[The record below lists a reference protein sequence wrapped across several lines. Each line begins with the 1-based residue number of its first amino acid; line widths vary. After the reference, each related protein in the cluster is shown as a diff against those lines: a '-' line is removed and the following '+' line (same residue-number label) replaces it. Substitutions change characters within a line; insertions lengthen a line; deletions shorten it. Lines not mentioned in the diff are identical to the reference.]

1 MEKREITDED
11 TEVERGSTTG
21 LWLHFKDN
29 MDNFKASI
37 FLMLAFLLLL
47 LLYNNTFSYQADLLR
62 VSATST
68 SPPAHLDISST
79 LWHPSLPELL
89 YYP

>member
-1 MEKREITDED
+1 MKTQKLKEVQQLAYGCTSRITWII
-11 TEVERGSTTG
+11 
-21 LWLHFKDN
+21 LKPQFYFFN
-29 MDNFKASI
+29 AC
-37 FLMLAFLLLL
+37 FLLLL

-79 LWHPSLPELL
+79 LWHPSPPELL